1 MQNFL
6 KNLEKFMMRFQ
17 GNIYVNAIM
26 HGMMSIMPISLIGG
40 VFGILS
46 YMPFPEIIQNGMSV
60 MALMTSSLISVYVV
74 AGVSGAFAR
83 LRKQDIMSTII
94 LSLVMFFLITPT
106 TNDAEGI
113 IAISTD
119 YLGNKGMFLAIIT
132 GIVARALYYFIL
144 ENNKIKFTM
153 PDSVPSTITNMFNSL
168 IPYLVVGF
176 IYVVLNQIM
185 LQTKFGNFH
194 DLVYT
199 LLQAPLNNLGSSIWS
214 AFLLVFLAELLWF
227 FGIHGS
233 MVTSVFM
240 TALFTPQATAN
251 IEALALKQPIPYIV
265 SGSFISAFKGP
276 RALALAF
283 VLVYFTRS
291 KHLKSVGKL
300 AIVPSAFSISEP
312 MKFGI
317 PMVMNLYLL
326 IPMSLA
332 PVVSLGIAYIANI
345 INFMPRVA
353 ASIPQIVP
361 PILSG
366 ILATGWQG
374 AVVQVIQFVA
384 IVALYYP
391 FILKLDKLELEK
403 EKAHSPEEIPNVS

>member
-132 GIVARALYYFIL
+132 GIVAPALYYFIL

-265 SGSFISAFKGP
+265 SSSFISAFKGP

>member
-1 MQNFL
+1 MQIFL
-6 KNLEKFMMRFQ
+6 KNLEKFMIRFQ

-132 GIVARALYYFIL
+132 GIVAPALYYFIL

-300 AIVPSAFSISEP
+300 AIVPSVFSISEP

-366 ILATGWQG
+366 ILAAGWQG

-384 IVALYYP
+384 VVALYYP

-403 EKAHSPEEIPNVS
+403 EKAHSSEEIPNVS